1 MGAGAVSRPRR
12 PARLWDEVSSHAQTH
27 TPMRTIFVIAL
38 LALLSACSL
47 LPTDGTVKAIRPD
60 REFTLAEGRRAD
72 LLDSRLAVEFVGVP
86 EDQRCPREALCIAAG
101 HAVVRLR
108 ASEPGYAPV
117 TLDVRTDTANPA
129 APYNGW
135 LIKVLELT
143 PAPSASDPDPDYRVR
158 LMVSPVYTGNR

>member
-1 MGAGAVSRPRR
+1 
-12 PARLWDEVSSHAQTH
+12 
-27 TPMRTIFVIAL
+27 MRTIFVIAL
-38 LALLSACSL
+38 LSLLSACSL
-47 LPTDGTVKAIRPD
+47 LPTDGTIKAIRPD

-72 LLDSRLAVEFVGVP
+72 LLDSRLAVEFVSVP

-135 LIKVLELT
+135 LIKVLGLD